1 MNMEVKKFVCLFLVA
16 TLGISCSMG
25 EKDKKEERMSVRVF
39 CAEKAVSEGERE
51 FTFLS
56 QPFKSTELSFR
67 VGGPILDFD
76 VRSGQFFRKGELI
89 AAIDDRDFKVRK
101 EKAEAVYHQAETEFK
116 RVATL
121 YAKENISASTYEKA
135 KADCAIA
142 RAAYETAANE
152 LADTRLLAPF
162 DGYVQEVNIERYQ
175 DVRASQSVV
184 SFIDLSR
191 LKIETYIPEN
201 MAVALQRQPDGL
213 FGYKLKFRFDALGDK
228 VYVTDDVQV
237 SKTTT
242 TNNLSFIL
250 TAILDNRDYKL
261 PGGMSGTMS
270 ITFPEDSIQEESP
283 VFIPQLAVCHRPAT
297 GTFVWRLTESNRV
310 EAIPVTIGNLKRD
323 NKIEILSGLTTGDKV
338 VLSGHSF
345 LSEGQEV
352 NIIK

>member
-191 LKIETYIPEN
+191 LKII
-201 MAVALQRQPDGL
+201 AVR
-213 FGYKLKFRFDALGDK
+213 
-228 VYVTDDVQV
+228 
-237 SKTTT
+237 
-242 TNNLSFIL
+242 
-250 TAILDNRDYKL
+250 
-261 PGGMSGTMS
+261 
-270 ITFPEDSIQEESP
+270 
-283 VFIPQLAVCHRPAT
+283 
-297 GTFVWRLTESNRV
+297 
-310 EAIPVTIGNLKRD
+310 
-323 NKIEILSGLTTGDKV
+323 
-338 VLSGHSF
+338 
-345 LSEGQEV
+345 
-352 NIIK
+352 